1 MALSCLTGKQP
12 ATYTWSITIPQLAVR
27 RHNPFFYCSSYI
39 VLLVFSFPLTQ
50 GAFGVEKFS
59 DQSPRISPWT
69 ITTQRIVIAGVLAAI
84 TIILGVVPGI
94 GFIPLPNMSGS
105 ATIEHIPTILGGV
118 IAGPVVGIFS
128 GLIFGIV
135 SFTRATVPFFKD
147 PLVSIVPRL
156 FIGLTAWASFAAL
169 ARFNRDVA
177 AAVAGFV
184 GAATNSILVLGIAVM
199 RGYIPPVLIIPI
211 IPQAVIEAIIAAI
224 FTVILARAFYIM
236 QGRYIHARDDKP
248 RDQLPY

>member
-1 MALSCLTGKQP
+1 
-12 ATYTWSITIPQLAVR
+12 
-27 RHNPFFYCSSYI
+27 
-39 VLLVFSFPLTQ
+39 VFR
-50 GAFGVEKFS
+50 VEKFTN
-59 DQSPRISPWT
+59 QSPSTSPWT

-84 TIILGVVPGI
+84 TIILGVIPGI
-94 GFIPLPNMSGS
+94 GFIPIPNMSGS

-128 GLIFGIV
+128 GLIFGIL
-135 SFTRATVPFFKD
+135 SFTRATVPYFKD
-147 PLVSIVPRL
+147 PLVSILPRL

-184 GAATNSILVLGIAVM
+184 GAATNTILVLGMLVI
-199 RGYIPPVLIIPI
+199 RGYLPPIALIPI
-211 IPQAVIEAIIAAI
+211 IPQAVIEATIAAVL
-224 FTVILARAFYIM
+224 TVLLARAFYIV
-236 QGRYIHARDDKP
+236 QGRYIHAPDEKP